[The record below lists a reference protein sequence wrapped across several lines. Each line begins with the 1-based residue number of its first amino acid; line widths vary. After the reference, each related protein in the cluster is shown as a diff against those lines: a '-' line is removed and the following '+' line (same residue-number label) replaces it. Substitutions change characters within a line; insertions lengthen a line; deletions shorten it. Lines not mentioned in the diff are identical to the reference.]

1 MRRLESAAT
10 VPAVPMDTFQSLLA
24 KKLSDALARAGLPD
38 AGELTQATDPRF
50 GDYQTNAAL
59 VLGKQRGENPR
70 ALAEK
75 VVAYLD
81 VSDISEPPA
90 VAGSGFINFTLRS
103 AAIEKQTLDM
113 LRDERLGIAETES
126 PRRVVI
132 DFGSPNVAKPMHVG
146 HIRSTV
152 LGDSLARVAKFLGH
166 EVIRDNH
173 IGDWGTQFGMVIWA
187 WKNLL
192 DREALQ
198 RNPLAEIVRIYK
210 ETNERASSDPEVRE
224 ACRQELVKLQAGD
237 KENTDIWN
245 ECVAFSMQDFERVYK
260 LLDVHYDLQCG
271 ESFYNDRLSGVV
283 DRLLKAGV
291 AEISEGAVVV
301 FFRDDPELADKPLII
316 RKRDGGFNYA
326 TSDVATIDYR
336 VNELRADTI
345 WYVVG
350 APQILHF
357 KQIFAV
363 ARREGYTV
371 DVRHV
376 TFGSVLGEDRKLMKT
391 RSGENV
397 PLRELL
403 EEACR
408 RAQKIIDEKNPD
420 LSEEEKN
427 DIAEKIGIGAV
438 KYADLSQYRTTDYI
452 FSWDK
457 MLSLHGNTAPYLQ
470 NAYVRIRSIFRKAGG
485 ATVAT
490 PPRGVEGAQQEET
503 GHRPVATA
511 LTLKDPAEINLAKR
525 VCQFAEIVPQVL
537 NGFRPNILANYL
549 FELANS
555 FHAFYEACP
564 VLKSEEPARSS
575 RLFLSDLTARVLQ
588 RGLDLL
594 GIKVPER
601 M

>member
-1 MRRLESAAT
+1 
-10 VPAVPMDTFQSLLA
+10 
-24 KKLSDALARAGLPD
+24 
-38 AGELTQATDPRF
+38 
-50 GDYQTNAAL
+50 
-59 VLGKQRGENPR
+59 
-70 ALAEK
+70 
-75 VVAYLD
+75 
-81 VSDISEPPA
+81 
-90 VAGSGFINFTLRS
+90 
-103 AAIEKQTLDM
+103 
-113 LRDERLGIAETES
+113 
-126 PRRVVI
+126 
-132 DFGSPNVAKPMHVG
+132 MHVG

-152 LGDSLARVAKFLGH
+152 LGDALARVAKFLGN

-173 IGDWGTQFGMVIWA
+173 VGDWGTQFGMVIWG

-192 DREALQ
+192 DRQALQ
-198 RNPLAEIVRIYK
+198 RDPLAEIVRIYK
-210 ETNERASSDPEVRE
+210 ETNERVSKDPEVRE
-224 ACRQELVKLQAGD
+224 ACRRELVKLQAGD
-237 KENTDIWN
+237 KENTDVWN
-245 ECVAFSMQDFERVYK
+245 ECVAFSMQDFERVYR
-260 LLDVHYDLQCG
+260 LLDVRYDLQCG
-271 ESFYNDRLSGVV
+271 ESFYHDRLSGVV
-283 DRLLKAGV
+283 DRLLKAEI

-301 FFRDDPELADKPLII
+301 FFHDDPELADKPLII

-326 TSDVATIDYR
+326 TTDLATIDYR
-336 VNELRADTI
+336 VNELKADAI

-350 APQILHF
+350 APQTLHF

-363 ARREGYTV
+363 ARREGYTA
-371 DVRHV
+371 DLRHII
-376 TFGSVLGEDRKLMKT
+376 FGSVLGEDRKLMKT

-397 PLRELL
+397 PLRELV

-408 RAQKIIDEKNPD
+408 RARKIIEEKNPG
-420 LSEEEKN
+420 LSEDEKN

-470 NAYVRIRSIFRKAGG
+470 NAYVRIRSIFRKA
-485 ATVAT
+485 AVAT
-490 PPRGVEGAQQEET
+490 PLRGVTET
-503 GHRPVATA
+503 GHRPVATTV
-511 LTLKDPAEINLAKR
+511 TLKEPAELDLAKR

-575 RLFLSDLTARVLQ
+575 RLALCDLTARVLQ
-588 RGLDLL
+588 RGLDFL

>member
-1 MRRLESAAT
+1 ME
-10 VPAVPMDTFQSLLA
+10 TFQSLLA
-24 KKLSDALARAGLPD
+24 KKLSDALASAGLPAA

-50 GDYQTNAAL
+50 GDYQSNVAL

-75 VVAYLD
+75 IIAQLD
-81 VSDISEPPA
+81 VNDVSEPPV
-90 VAGSGFINFTLRS
+90 VAGAGFINFTLRQ
-103 AAIEKQTLDM
+103 AAVEKQTLEIFQ
-113 LRDERLGIAETES
+113 DERLGVAKTES
-126 PRRVVI
+126 PRRIVI

-146 HIRSTV
+146 HIRSTA
-152 LGDSLARVAKFLGH
+152 LGDALARVAKFLGN

-173 IGDWGTQFGMVIWA
+173 VGDWGTQFGMVIWG

-198 RNPLAEIVRIYK
+198 RDPLAEIVRIYK
-210 ETNERASSDPEVRE
+210 DTNERASKDPEVRE

-245 ECVAFSMQDFERVYK
+245 ECVAFSMQDFEHVYR

-271 ESFYNDRLSGVV
+271 ESFYNDRLPGVV
-283 DRLLKAGV
+283 NRLLKAGI
-291 AEISEGAVVV
+291 AEISEGAAVV
-301 FFRDDPELADKPLII
+301 FFHDNPELADKPLIV

-326 TSDVATIDYR
+326 TTDVATIDYR
-336 VNELRADTI
+336 VNELKADAI

-350 APQILHF
+350 APQTLHF
-357 KQIFAV
+357 KQLFAV
-363 ARREGYTV
+363 ARREGYAA
-371 DVRHV
+371 DLRHII
-376 TFGSVLGEDRKLMKT
+376 FGSVLGEDRKLMKT

-397 PLRELL
+397 PLRDLL
-403 EEACR
+403 EEAFR
-408 RAQKIIDEKNPD
+408 RARKIIDEKNPD

-438 KYADLSQYRTTDYI
+438 KYADLSQYRTTDYV

-470 NAYVRIRSIFRKAGG
+470 NAYVRIRSIFRKAGES
-485 ATVAT
+485 ATRNDGFPAIT
-490 PPRGVEGAQQEET
+490 SQTDGCPSRRSLE
-503 GHRPVATA
+503 
-511 LTLKDPAEINLAKR
+511 LTEPAEINLAKR

-555 FHAFYEACP
+555 FHSFYEACP
-564 VLKSEEPARSS
+564 VLKSDEPARSS
-575 RLFLSDLTARVLQ
+575 RLMLCDLTARVLQ

-594 GIKVPER
+594 GIKAPEK